1 MSERDHARI
10 GASNRT
16 RGKTTERAVA
26 KYLHEHGLG
35 DGRRNLAGYA
45 RDHGDYGPVTDRDGD
60 LWAVEIKGPGAQ
72 PQPGQV
78 EAWAAEAAREA
89 DHAGAPLWVLIVRRP
104 GCAEVGRWWAYL
116 PLDSLASAMGHVF
129 GIGVESPPDDLACVT
144 LRAWVALVAPELE
157 VVS

>member
-104 GCAEVGRWWAYL
+104 GCADVGRWWAYL
-116 PLDSLASAMGHVF
+116 PLWALYGDRGAEEQNPVVWG
-129 GIGVESPPDDLACVT
+129 DLAFVT

>member
-45 RDHGDYGPVTDRDGD
+45 RDHGDYGPVIDRDGD

-104 GCAEVGRWWAYL
+104 GCADVGRWWAYL
-116 PLDSLASAMGHVF
+116 PLWALYGDRGAEEQNPVVWG
-129 GIGVESPPDDLACVT
+129 DLACVT